1 MKRLT
6 KSPRRPQTETPAQPL
21 LFRHIWRPHFH
32 EAEQQNAS
40 IPGWVGGNV
49 PRRLGKYHQ
58 ERENGQNRHWLPFKM
73 FRNVRDRLTRA
84 LGSLLAQ
91 IWSGRIP
98 HPRRITGQETQ
109 ACIGKRWSTPV
120 KETVTHFLFDCS
132 DLRPSRSQRIQMGE
146 LAVRENKYRWHQG
159 VHRFVES
166 EPAGTRSA
174 ICDYKA
180 SDERFLRERKS
191 HTRIQSHNSKSS
203 LHCESRV
210 LLWSPCSLRDAPF
223 DPGCRE

>member
-1 MKRLT
+1 
-6 KSPRRPQTETPAQPL
+6 
-21 LFRHIWRPHFH
+21 
-32 EAEQQNAS
+32 
-40 IPGWVGGNV
+40 
-49 PRRLGKYHQ
+49 
-58 ERENGQNRHWLPFKM
+58 
-73 FRNVRDRLTRA
+73 
-84 LGSLLAQ
+84 
-91 IWSGRIP
+91 
-98 HPRRITGQETQ
+98 
-109 ACIGKRWSTPV
+109 
-120 KETVTHFLFDCS
+120 
-132 DLRPSRSQRIQMGE
+132 MGE